1 VSRPRRVYDTPAYRL
16 ARKLCLAR
24 DGYRCQIGLKGCRG
38 RATCADH
45 VVELEAG
52 GHPYELSN
60 LQAACASCNTAK
72 RNQRK
77 SREAKGE
84 QGWFTEGNEW
94 WN

>member
-1 VSRPRRVYDTPAYRL
+1 
-16 ARKLCLAR
+16 
-24 DGYRCQIGLKGCRG
+24 
-38 RATCADH
+38 

-52 GHPYELSN
+52 GAPYALSN

-77 SREAKGE
+77 ARDAKGE
-84 QGWFTEGNEW
+84 REWFTEGNEW